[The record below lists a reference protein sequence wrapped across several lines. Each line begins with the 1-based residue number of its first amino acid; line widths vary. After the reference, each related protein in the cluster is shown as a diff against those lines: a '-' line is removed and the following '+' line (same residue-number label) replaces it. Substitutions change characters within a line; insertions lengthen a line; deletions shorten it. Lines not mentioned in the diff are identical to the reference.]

1 VRKQPEGALEKRKG
15 RILVRRNGGKSG
27 LLGKAVGMQIWSER
41 HEVRGRLSLSWDKY
55 LGHQVAKT
63 VDENNY
69 GWLILNLTDGR
80 LGNWNLR
87 NWILNN

>member
-1 VRKQPEGALEKRKG
+1 
-15 RILVRRNGGKSG
+15 
-27 LLGKAVGMQIWSER
+27 
-41 HEVRGRLSLSWDKY
+41 VRGCLSLSWNKY

>member
-1 VRKQPEGALEKRKG
+1 MEGRAACLG
-15 RILVRRNGGKSG
+15 RLWACKYG
-27 LLGKAVGMQIWSER
+27 
-41 HEVRGRLSLSWDKY
+41 VRGCLSLSWNKY

-87 NWILNN
+87 NRILNN

>member
-41 HEVRGRLSLSWDKY
+41 LPQPIMEQV
-55 LGHQVAKT
+55 LGPPGCQ
-63 VDENNY
+63 DS
-69 GWLILNLTDGR
+69 G
-80 LGNWNLR
+80 
-87 NWILNN
+87 